1 MPSFHTK
8 ICGWKLLRFVY
19 VDAWVARVC
28 MYKNVTK
35 RWLLLSGF
43 FFFFKLRYD
52 RNDAIGVMNI
62 WCCWTLYSHIL
73 DIFLSICLIPSIIQ
87 TSLSIYTGRKW
98 NQVIRVYWKVLLEFL
113 FLLKLRKLLRS
124 FQRAFE
130 CLQWRSFSDHATRE
144 ILLPILLCLVP
155 SMQLC
160 FHTLRDSFNLR
171 FQS

>member
-1 MPSFHTK
+1 MVFESFFELLSLFLWWGEKLFLQKLRLMPSFHTK

-98 NQVIRVYWKVLLEFL
+98 NQVIRVY
-113 FLLKLRKLLRS
+113 
-124 FQRAFE
+124 
-130 CLQWRSFSDHATRE
+130 
-144 ILLPILLCLVP
+144 
-155 SMQLC
+155 
-160 FHTLRDSFNLR
+160 
-171 FQS
+171 